1 MEAEYGGEIWWPL
14 RSARKDGVT
23 MYDNKTPSASNILA
37 KIRLC
42 GFKGNDVLVSYVLYI
57 HMHLVSSSE
66 VAMTNNVI
74 GSL

>member
-1 MEAEYGGEIWWPL
+1 MEAEYGGGIWWPL

-23 MYDNKTPSASNILA
+23 MYNNKTPSNIVV

-42 GFKGNDVLVSYVLYI
+42 GFKGNDVLVSCVLYI
-57 HMHLVSSSE
+57 HVHIVSSSV